1 MSGRRRAVSQ
11 SWLLPKDP
19 RSGYH
24 VSMLGV
30 VWLSPD
36 GLGKSSIGM
45 DYRRGSRHVR
55 CQVAPRLCGCRGRSG
70 LVLTAGRS
78 ICFAISHLVRRR
90 VSWSDGPR
98 HDSSAPHGD
107 DNHILG
113 HGARG
118 CSPQRRS
125 TPLGM
130 PLENPN
136 TAAGGG
142 TTRTAQHVLYE
153 PCLGQACTWLESCHF
168 PLI

>member
-11 SWLLPKDP
+11 SWQPSKFHGL
-19 RSGYH
+19 
-24 VSMLGV
+24 VFMLSTL
-30 VWLSPD
+30 VWS
-36 GLGKSSIGM
+36 
-45 DYRRGSRHVR
+45 GSRRTASAVVVLAWTIG
-55 CQVAPRLCGCRGRSG
+55 VASVTCDVGCSSALRGRGRSG
-70 LVLTAGRS
+70 LVLAAGLS
-78 ICFAISHLVRRR
+78 ICYAISHLVRRWS
-90 VSWSDGPR
+90 SWSDGPR

-136 TAAGGG
+136 TAAGRG

-153 PCLGQACTWLESCHF
+153 PCPGQACTWLESCHF
-168 PLI
+168 PFI